1 MSENNNFVLG
11 RNKSGNGSEK
21 AVTYD
26 AHGSISAKGKRKVM
40 EDTLTVN
47 LGFLRWESRKYD
59 YFGVYDGHGGS
70 EVATACRDHLHHLVV
85 KEVEKQPGKMIDWE
99 KVMVTSF
106 LRMDEQVIAERV
118 DGLTGSTAIV
128 VVVGE
133 EVLVVAN
140 CGDSRAVL
148 SHSNIVVPLSFDHK
162 PDRPDELKRIEDS
175 GGVVVNWNGERVQGV
190 LATSRSIG
198 DEHLKPHVI
207 AQADVTVKARSD
219 LDEFIILASDG
230 LWDFISNEEACKVVR
245 FCLERQT
252 QKSTIKKSSVIT
264 DENETKSRAAVAAQ
278 SLKRIAMKR
287 GSEDNISVIVIDL
300 NKLGKTSA

>member
-1 MSENNNFVLG
+1 M
-11 RNKSGNGSEK
+11 K
-21 AVTYD
+21 
-26 AHGSISAKGKRKVM
+26 
-40 EDTLTVN
+40 
-47 LGFLRWESRKYD
+47 
-59 YFGVYDGHGGS
+59 
-70 EVATACRDHLHHLVV
+70 
-85 KEVEKQPGKMIDWE
+85 
-99 KVMVTSF
+99 
-106 LRMDEQVIAERV
+106 
-118 DGLTGSTAIV
+118 
-128 VVVGE
+128 
-133 EVLVVAN
+133 
-140 CGDSRAVL
+140 
-148 SHSNIVVPLSFDHK
+148 FD
-162 PDRPDELKRIEDS
+162 L
-175 GGVVVNWNGERVQGV
+175 
-190 LATSRSIG
+190 G